1 APTPRLDA
9 LRSMGYTVGKRVSE
23 RRRED
28 TGSPTAKVRRQG
40 GEAMFGV
47 GPSELIIILVLAL
60 IIFGPGKLPEV
71 GKAVGRSI
79 REFKAASSA
88 VEDNLKQVT
97 APTPPP
103 APAQAQTTQ
112 EATVAQASTAG
123 AASETTSNS

>member
-1 APTPRLDA
+1 
-9 LRSMGYTVGKRVSE
+9 
-23 RRRED
+23 
-28 TGSPTAKVRRQG
+28 
-40 GEAMFGV
+40 MFGV